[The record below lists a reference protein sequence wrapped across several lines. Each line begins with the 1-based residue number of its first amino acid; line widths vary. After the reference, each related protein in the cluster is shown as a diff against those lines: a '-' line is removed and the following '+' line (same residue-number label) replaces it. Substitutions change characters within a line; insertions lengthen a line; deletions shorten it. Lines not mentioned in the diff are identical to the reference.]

1 MMNIRSKNNIYP
13 HRHFTK
19 HLVGAFRKSPWESD
33 LNNESSSLLIQWLK
47 NDTGNPPAR
56 SFTKLGIPKLTT
68 RDRWIGHRANR
79 NTNERDQLA
88 LDPTRNLQ
96 RVNRGARA
104 KSSVAQMLAAGNTG
118 LALVCEH
125 GILRAWAGKK
135 IGTLSELDRRPVTQ
149 QIEMRRKSDWADW
162 SWLSRLGLAAL
173 QSNGEHKSRPSEV
186 APEKS
191 THSHAEET
199 RIRSD
204 WADRRIRSDWAD
216 RSWQESPGARST
228 VVQRRAQ
235 EPTEWTHS
243 REIRRRTQEAIERRE
258 EQTLQ
263 NKWRLLLPHSSRTGT
278 NPNRDGR
285 NTEAAPEED
294 WWRGL
299 KQTPVEATQVARKET
314 EEERDMLTGPKAQ
327 MKNTSDLS
335 QKQNHK
341 SSTHEMKN
349 SGFQLRSNM
358 IIPNPRKSPP
368 SLLHLWLETKN

>member
-1 MMNIRSKNNIYP
+1 MTNIRFRNNIYP
-13 HRHFTK
+13 HRHFTN
-19 HLVGAFRKSPWESD
+19 HLVGVFEKSPRESD
-33 LNNESSSLLIQWLK
+33 LNNESSSLLIRRLK
-47 NDTGNPPAR
+47 NDIGNPPAW

-68 RDRWIGHRANR
+68 RDRSIGRRANR

-88 LDPTRNLQ
+88 LDLTRNLQ

-118 LALVCEH
+118 LALVCER

-135 IGTLSELDRRPVTQ
+135 IGTLSELDRRPATQ

-173 QSNGEHKSRPSEV
+173 QSNGEHKSRPSEL

-199 RIRSD
+199 WIRSD
-204 WADRRIRSDWAD
+204 WADRQIRSDWAD

-235 EPTEWTHS
+235 EPTKWTHS

-263 NKWRLLLPHSSRTGT
+263 NQRRLLLPHSSRTG
-278 NPNRDGR
+278 NEPKPRWKKHRGS
-285 NTEAAPEED
+285 A
-294 WWRGL
+294 WRGL
-299 KQTPVEATQVARKET
+299 MKGIEADA
-314 EEERDMLTGPKAQ
+314 G
-327 MKNTSDLS
+327 
-335 QKQNHK
+335 
-341 SSTHEMKN
+341 
-349 SGFQLRSNM
+349 RSN
-358 IIPNPRKSPP
+358 PGCEKRNRRRTG
-368 SLLHLWLETKN
+368 HAH